1 MIRGSCLCGGIHY
14 EISGGLHDMHF
25 CHCSM
30 CRKAHGTAFAAY
42 AGLDPRDLRFTQG
55 EELIS
60 RYQSSESAQRSFCR
74 RCGSNLTFEP
84 TATPDEIW
92 MAAGGFDSEPQERP
106 AFHIYVASKASWFEI
121 TDAMKQ
127 YPEEND

>member
-30 CRKAHGTAFAAY
+30 CRKAH
-42 AGLDPRDLRFTQG
+42 
-55 EELIS
+55 
-60 RYQSSESAQRSFCR
+60 
-74 RCGSNLTFEP
+74 
-84 TATPDEIW
+84 
-92 MAAGGFDSEPQERP
+92 
-106 AFHIYVASKASWFEI
+106 VASKAPWFEI

-127 YPEEND
+127 YPEESD